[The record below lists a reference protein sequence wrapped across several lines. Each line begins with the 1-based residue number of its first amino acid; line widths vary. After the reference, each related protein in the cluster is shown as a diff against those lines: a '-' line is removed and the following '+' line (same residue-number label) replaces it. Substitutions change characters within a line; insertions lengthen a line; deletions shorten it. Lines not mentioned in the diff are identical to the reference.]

1 MNTVETLIQYRQ
13 IAYTKFAE
21 ILGLLM
27 LIWSVIDL
35 LLPSDTIPMC
45 CKVCVVVLIVA
56 ISIVVALCAVLKR
69 QDVLELQINKRTKL
83 VIKEEDMF
91 AASKGAVCV
100 IPVNEY
106 FDTHLED
113 GIISKNTLHGTFLS
127 FFENRIPQL
136 RNDIDKQ
143 LDNITAL
150 PSNRKRTMVPDL
162 PQRRYPLGTCV
173 RIVDEERTYLL
184 VAISRFN
191 EYEHVEVA
199 REEYPE
205 IVRKMFN
212 GIENLRDA
220 KAVYMPLVGSGNS
233 GYELTNMQI
242 LNTMV
247 QAAYNAN
254 RLAVTEGMHICIYG
268 KEIWNSLN
276 LNVIEYLFDRW
287 KSLK

>member
-1 MNTVETLIQYRQ
+1 MNTVEVLIQYRQ

-21 ILGLLM
+21 VLGLM
-27 LIWSVIDL
+27 MVIWSVIEL
-35 LLPSDTIPMC
+35 LLPLDAIPLC
-45 CKVCVVVLIVA
+45 GRVCVVVMIIA
-56 ISIVVALCAVLKR
+56 ISIVAALCAVLKKR
-69 QDVLELQINKRTKL
+69 DVLELQINKRTKL
-83 VIKEEDMF
+83 EIKQDDMF
-91 AASKGAVCV
+91 VASKGAVCV

-106 FDTHLED
+106 FDTHLEE

-136 RNDIDKQ
+136 RNDIDRQ
-143 LDNITAL
+143 LDKIIAL

-173 RIVDEERTYLL
+173 RIVDEDRTYLL

-191 EYEHVEVA
+191 EFEHVDVA

-220 KAVYMPLVGSGNS
+220 KAVFMPLLGSGNS

-247 QAAYNAN
+247 QAAYNAD

-268 KEIWNSLN
+268 KEMWNSLN
-276 LNVIEYLFDRW
+276 LNVIKYLFDRW